1 MTDRDIEKIISL
13 NQTLCML
20 LGYASSILDYIQI
33 HSMTQENR
41 VKVEWLNSAIENVV
55 YLNRPLPPKP

>member
-1 MTDRDIEKIISL
+1 MTNEEIEKLIHM

-33 HSMTQENR
+33 NYVTLENR
-41 VKVEWLNSAIENVV
+41 EKVDWLNSAIENVI
-55 YLNRPLPPKP
+55 YLNKPLPPKP